1 MTRTAIEQLETEGD
15 KKAMNN
21 RSRTITAHFALTA
34 ALLLSPLAASAAEDK
49 PAAKPTPAIELG
61 APFGD
66 NMILQRDMD
75 VPVWGWSKPGTMV
88 TVEFAGQKESA
99 KAGADGKWLLRLKPL
114 KASAKPA
121 EMVIND
127 SDGKRVV
134 LKNVLVGE
142 VWMASGQSNMQWAAG
157 KCDVAK
163 LLARIEEAVKAGTE
177 KPPVIRE
184 FEVTSVYS
192 ALHPIERATGAWKD
206 GGMETYS
213 AIATAFA
220 CELYKELGVPIGILN
235 CSFSQTAIE
244 AWVPRAGYAAAEAD
258 YGREINRKCLVT
270 DPRTPEHK
278 EAWSAFYKS
287 LEDQIAASEAMIKK
301 GEKPP
306 AISAPVPGNMNDNRD
321 ANWMFNGRLNPVVPF
336 AIRGAI
342 WNQGWANRGSGLL
355 YYNSLHDMIRG
366 WRLVWDKPDLP
377 VYFHQFYC
385 PGGGVFSGK
394 PSLDTTAEMRLG
406 TLLAR
411 DIPNAGMACQI
422 DIQGAIHYGNKTLP
436 GKRLALHALKNQ
448 YGKKIVADGPMF
460 KSYEVKGDKLTV
472 AFDFA
477 DGGIQVGQAMFDNL
491 LDAPAVL
498 TNSEDKVKL
507 FYLAGEDKV
516 WHQAAM
522 KIEGEKIVVSSPDV
536 KAPRGVAYG
545 TGGVGSQPS
554 LYNKALLPL
563 APFIYYDNKLV
574 TSKDWPDGR
583 LKVAGETID
592 PSSVGN
598 VYEYRKMP
606 LLSQQFEDN
615 AVLQAGKPVT
625 IWGST
630 RKFGEWQAEPEKGDC
645 KVDFEFGDIKKTI
658 SVTPD
663 MKEWQVTLP
672 PMKAGATPYTLKA
685 HFTINGEVVHDRVAT
700 NIVFGDVW
708 YVGAPAG
715 KFNVPEIKPSGQIVR
730 MIANESMREGTGA
743 PWRFSVA
750 TSRAKRRNDNRFA
763 SYWKDATGL
772 AAALG
777 HGIAAKTG
785 QPVGI
790 IFMQSKSDVAL
801 KNWIAADFLNQT
813 PSLMADYKTVGSQYP
828 YNPYYLENV
837 RRYIADWRNYWGK
850 YIPEMIETK
859 AVPDAASWGWYPSPA
874 PKIGDSQATWT
885 YNVYVDCFA
894 PAQLSGIV
902 FLCGKAMAE
911 EEQGAKFGPELS
923 VLANCLKTK
932 FNTGDVPFLYTIP
945 SSALAPKITKPQAI
959 KGRSVAVEI
968 NNWPNP
974 KAPDTNDWSA
984 LIEKVMG
991 EVYK

>member
-1 MTRTAIEQLETEGD
+1 MKQNHITRRA
-15 KKAMNN
+15 
-21 RSRTITAHFALTA
+21 FALISAVLILLLAPSA
-34 ALLLSPLAASAAEDK
+34 ALAAEDK
-49 PAAKPTPAIELG
+49 PAAKPAPEIELG

-66 NMILQRDMD
+66 NAVLQREMD
-75 VPVWGWSKPGTMV
+75 LPVWGWSKPGTKI
-88 TVEFAGQKESA
+88 TVEFAGQKVSA
-99 KAGADGKWLLRLKPL
+99 EAGKDGKWLVKLAPL
-114 KASAKPA
+114 KANAEPA
-121 EMVIND
+121 EMVIQE
-127 SDGKRVV
+127 SGKRVV
-134 LKNVLVGE
+134 LKNILVGE
-142 VWMASGQSNMQWAAG
+142 VWMASGQSNMQWTAG
-157 KCDVAK
+157 KCDVAA
-163 LLARIEEAVKAGTE
+163 LLKRIAESVAAGKE
-177 KPPVIRE
+177 KQPVIRE
-184 FEVTSVYS
+184 FQVTSVFS
-192 ALHPIERATGAWKD
+192 ALHPIERATGSWKD
-206 GGMETYS
+206 GGMENYS

-235 CSFSQTAIE
+235 CSWSQTSIE
-244 AWVPRAGYAAAEAD
+244 AWVPRAGYATAEDD
-258 YGREINRKCLVT
+258 YGQEINRKCLAT

-278 EAWSAFYKS
+278 ETWSAFYKS
-287 LEDQIAASEAMIKK
+287 LEDQIAANAEMIKK

-306 AISAPVPGNMNDNRD
+306 AISAPVPGNMGDNRG
-321 ANWMFNGRLNPVVPF
+321 ASWMFNGRLNPVVPY

-355 YYNSLHDMIRG
+355 YYNSLHHLIRG

-385 PGGGVFSGK
+385 PGGGFSGK
-394 PSLDTTAEMRLG
+394 PSLDSTAEMRLG

-411 DIPNAGMACQI
+411 DIPHAGMACQI
-422 DIQGAIHYGNKTLP
+422 DIQGAIHYRNKTLP

-448 YGKKIVADGPMF
+448 YGKNIVADGPMF
-460 KSYEVKGDKLTV
+460 KSYEVKGDKLVV

-477 DGGIQVGQAMFDNL
+477 NGGIQVGQAMADNL

-498 TNSEDKVKL
+498 ANSEDKVKL

-516 WHQAAM
+516 WHPATM

-545 TGGVGSQPS
+545 TGGVGFQPS

-563 APFIYYDNKLV
+563 APFITYNNKLV
-574 TSKDWPDGR
+574 TSKDWPDGS
-583 LKVAGETID
+583 LKVAGKTID
-592 PSSVGN
+592 PSSVGK

-630 RKFGEWQAEPEKGDC
+630 RNFGEWQAEPEKGDC

-672 PMKAGATPYTLKA
+672 PMKADATLYTLKA
-685 HFTINGEVVHDRVAT
+685 RFTINGEVVHERVAT

-715 KFNVPEIKPSGQIVR
+715 TFNVPEAKPSGQIVR
-730 MIANESMREGTGA
+730 MIANQSNREGNGN
-743 PWRFSVA
+743 PSRFSVA
-750 TSRAKRRNDNRFA
+750 TSRGRTDNRFA
-763 SYWKDATGL
+763 SHWKDATGL

-777 HGIAAKTG
+777 HSIAAKTG
-785 QPVGI
+785 KPVGI

-801 KNWIAADFLNQT
+801 KNWIAVDFLNQA
-813 PSLMADYKTVGSQYP
+813 PSLMEDYKTVGSQYP
-828 YNPYYLENV
+828 DNPYYLENI
-837 RRYIADWRNYWGK
+837 RRYVADWRNYWGK
-850 YIPEMIETK
+850 YIPDMIETK
-859 AVPDAASWGWYPSPA
+859 SVPDAAPWGWYPSPA
-874 PKIGDSQATWT
+874 PTIGDSLATAT
-885 YNVYVDCFA
+885 YNVYVECFS

-911 EEQGAKFGPELS
+911 EEQGAKFGSEMS
-923 VLANCLKTK
+923 VLGNCLKTK
-932 FNTGDVPFLYTIP
+932 LGAGDVPFIYSMP
-945 SSALAPKITKPQAI
+945 SSTLAPKITKPESI
-959 KGRSVAVEI
+959 KGRNAAVEI
-968 NNWPNP
+968 N
-974 KAPDTNDWSA
+974 KNDLTA
-984 LIEKVMG
+984 LIDKVLG
-991 EVYK
+991 EIGN